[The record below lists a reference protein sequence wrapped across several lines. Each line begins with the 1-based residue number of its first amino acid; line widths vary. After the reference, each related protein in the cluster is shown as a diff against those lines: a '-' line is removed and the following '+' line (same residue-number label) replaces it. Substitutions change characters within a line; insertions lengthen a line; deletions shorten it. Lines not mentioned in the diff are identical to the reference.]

1 MPAGVAQRPHCHHEQ
16 HLHCNCVAAQRDQ
29 QQYKEWATIICDIV
43 RKWSNARRLKFERE
57 FYWLHVLRRK
67 SDQAAD
73 VVVGGPPTGAM
84 AAGVHNNGDKTDPH
98 VQMHMR
104 MNDLELHLLGVAEML
119 EARADSPC
127 ADA

>member
-1 MPAGVAQRPHCHHEQ
+1 M
-16 HLHCNCVAAQRDQ
+16 
-29 QQYKEWATIICDIV
+29 
-43 RKWSNARRLKFERE
+43 
-57 FYWLHVLRRK
+57 LRRK

-73 VVVGGPPTGAM
+73 VVVGGPTTGAM
-84 AAGVHNNGDKTDPH
+84 AAGAHNNGDKTDAH